1 MKEIISKFLLQR
13 KRKNE
18 ETKRRIVE
26 DKAKAFVYVSN
37 DERCYPCVYIHN
49 VPVLHIFDGESC
61 LQDRNININ
70 DVQPFVENL
79 RKFYVETHKDKIFI

>member
-18 ETKRRIVE
+18 ETKRRIAE

-37 DERCYPCVYIHN
+37 D
-49 VPVLHIFDGESC
+49 
-61 LQDRNININ
+61 
-70 DVQPFVENL
+70 
-79 RKFYVETHKDKIFI
+79 

>member
-1 MKEIISKFLLQR
+1 MKEIIQKILLRR

-18 ETKRRIVE
+18 ELKKRIAE
-26 DKAKAFVYVSN
+26 YKAKEYVYVSN
-37 DERCYPCVYIHN
+37 DERCYPCIYIHN

-70 DVQPFVENL
+70 DVQSFVENL
-79 RKFYVETHKDKIFI
+79 RKFYVEIYKDKITI

>member
-18 ETKRRIVE
+18 ETKRRIAE

-37 DERCYPCVYIHN
+37 DERCYPCVYIDN
-49 VPVLHIFDGESC
+49 TPVLHIYDGESS
-61 LQDRNININ
+61 LQDRNINVN
-70 DVQPFVENL
+70 DVQPFVESL